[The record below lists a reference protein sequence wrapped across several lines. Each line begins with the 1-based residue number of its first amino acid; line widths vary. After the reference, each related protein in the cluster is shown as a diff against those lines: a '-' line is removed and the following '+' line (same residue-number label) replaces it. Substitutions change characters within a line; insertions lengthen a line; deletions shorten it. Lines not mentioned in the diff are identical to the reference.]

1 MMDHPLD
8 NQLWHALS
16 SRQAEHAIG
25 SGEVRLFRPE
35 IAPAAGIARVNSE
48 NLSALAAMIPLGGT
62 IILHSPE
69 PLTPPP
75 ELEVVDTHPLLQM
88 VANRLA
94 PAEHSVEVQELT
106 PADVPAMKELVD
118 IAQPGPM
125 LPGAFVLGRF
135 VGIVTGGRL
144 AAIAG
149 DRLRPPG
156 FGELCT
162 VCSHPDF
169 RGRGYARIVV
179 SAIAEAIVAR
189 GDTPY
194 LMVVPDNIAAV
205 GLYTGLGFE
214 PRRLLFFN
222 ALKRV
227 A

>member
-1 MMDHPLD
+1 MT
-8 NQLWHALS
+8 N
-16 SRQAEHAIG
+16 
-25 SGEVRLFRPE
+25 VRR
-35 IAPAAGIARVNSE
+35 ARARCRASAAV
-48 NLSALAAMIPLGGT
+48 PLGTT

-69 PLTPPP
+69 PLAPPA
-75 ELEVVDTHPLLQM
+75 ELEVVDIHPLLQM
-88 VANRLA
+88 VANRLT
-94 PAEHSVEVQELT
+94 PVQPSIAVRELG
-106 PADVPAMKELVD
+106 PADLTAMKRLVD

-135 VGIVTGGRL
+135 VGIDEGDGL

-156 FGELCT
+156 YGELCT

-194 LMVVPDNIAAV
+194 LMVVPTNAAAV
-205 GLYTGLGFE
+205 GLYESLGFA
-214 PRRLLFFN
+214 PRRCFISTP
-222 ALKRV
+222 
-227 A
+227 